1 MSKSTDVR
9 VVATWLHFLEVKNRI
24 PLKFGPETTTEVT
37 CARVR
42 VRVADRNGRTA
53 EGWGETPLNVQ
64 WVWPSSLPYAVRHE
78 RLKAFCCRL
87 AEAWAGFPEV
97 GHPVEVGYDFKEHR
111 LAALRADADRA
122 AAGTEPMPTLAALV
136 CCSLFDLA

>member
-42 VRVADRNGRTA
+42 VRIADRNGRTA
-53 EGWGETPLNVQ
+53 EG
-64 WVWPSSLPYAVRHE
+64 
-78 RLKAFCCRL
+78 
-87 AEAWAGFPEV
+87 
-97 GHPVEVGYDFKEHR
+97 
-111 LAALRADADRA
+111 
-122 AAGTEPMPTLAALV
+122 
-136 CCSLFDLA
+136 